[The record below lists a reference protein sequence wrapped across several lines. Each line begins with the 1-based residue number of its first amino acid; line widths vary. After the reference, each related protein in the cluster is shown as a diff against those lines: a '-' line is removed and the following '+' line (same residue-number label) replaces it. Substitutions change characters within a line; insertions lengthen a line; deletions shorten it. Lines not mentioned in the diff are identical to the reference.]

1 MISKKLSLPCAALGL
16 ALALG
21 APAPAR
27 ASFDGYVCSVTR
39 HPADA
44 SNPYGYITF
53 DAYASSTCTG
63 ARYSETVC
71 SQSGTAGQYNCYQE
85 APLRDVYDALMRA
98 LTEHLRVHVQTSSA
112 LGLFELL
119 TVYGS

>member
-1 MISKKLSLPCAALGL
+1 MQKSLALASLTLGL

-21 APAPAR
+21 SAAPAR

-53 DAYASSTCTG
+53 DAYTASNCTG
-63 ARYSETVC
+63 TRYSETVC
-71 SQSGTAGQYNCYQE
+71 SQSGTTGQYNCYQE
-85 APLRDVYDALMRA
+85 GPLRDVYDSLVRA

-119 TVYGS
+119 TIYGS